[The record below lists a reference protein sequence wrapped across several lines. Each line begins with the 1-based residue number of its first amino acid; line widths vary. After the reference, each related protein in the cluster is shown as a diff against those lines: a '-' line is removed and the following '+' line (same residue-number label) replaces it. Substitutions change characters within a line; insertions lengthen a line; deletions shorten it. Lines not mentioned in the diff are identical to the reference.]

1 MAKVVRVS
9 INPAVLKWARERA
22 GYGLDAAIAGYSP
35 ETIAAWES
43 DEKEPTLVALK
54 KLAEKYHRSPFFFA
68 LPAPPDEPQTP
79 DFRAPKKTSSP
90 EARKK
95 DPALRAFVFMV
106 EARCEWAAE
115 FRREQ
120 GETPPAA
127 DFVGSVKIDESPENA
142 GQKIRRALGVKT
154 EDLLGTRKHDGALRY
169 WIDKIE
175 SIGVFV
181 FQNDTVRGKE
191 VPTELFRGL
200 TVATDDYA
208 PAVAINNQD
217 SWRGKIFTLAHELA
231 HLAIGRPGLSNSD
244 PMRPS
249 EGKRGERIEIE
260 NFCDNV
266 AAAVL
271 LPRADFLRESGRARA
286 KFGGDKK
293 AVIGEI
299 AERLH
304 LSRSVVAVK
313 AQKYGM
319 IDDGLSK
326 EIRLEDYE
334 GWKKW
339 QEEKRKP
346 GFYPHAGLRENMLA
360 RQAGRLFSRTVL
372 SACRAGDA
380 NPTVARKL
388 LGAKRFPQMDAIEKY
403 WQKQGEAV

>member
-1 MAKVVRVS
+1 MVRVS
-9 INPAVLKWARERA
+9 INPTVLKWARERA
-22 GYGLDAAIAGYSP
+22 GYGLDAAVPGLSP
-35 ETIAAWES
+35 KKIAAWES
-43 DEKEPTLVALK
+43 GEQKPTLVELK

-154 EDLLGTRKHDGALRY
+154 EDLLGARKHDEALRY

-181 FQNDTVRGKE
+181 FQNDTAGGKG
-191 VPTELFRGL
+191 VSTKLFRGL
-200 TVATDDYA
+200 AVAADDYA
-208 PAVAINNQD
+208 PAVAINSQD
-217 SWRGKIFTLAHELA
+217 SRRGKIFTLAHELA
-231 HLAIGRPGLSNSD
+231 HLAIRRPGLSNSD
-244 PMRPS
+244 PVRS
-249 EGKRGERIEIE
+249 GWGKRGERIEIE
-260 NFCDNV
+260 NFCNDV
-266 AAAVL
+266 AAEVL
-271 LPRADFLRESGRARA
+271 LPPADFLREWACAHA
-286 KFGGDKK
+286 KFGGNKK

-299 AERLH
+299 AKRFH
-304 LSRSVVAVK
+304 VSQSVAAIK
-313 AQKYGM
+313 AKKHGK
-319 IDDGLSK
+319 IDDGLSE
-326 EIRLEDYE
+326 EIRHEE
-334 GWKKW
+334 NKAWEKW
-339 QEEKRKP
+339 LDEKRKIVAFRNRP
-346 GFYPHAGLRENMLA
+346 GFRENALA
-360 RQAGRLFSRTVL
+360 RQAGRLFSRTIL
-372 SACRAGDA
+372 FACRAGDA

-403 WQKQGEAV
+403 WQKQGGAA

>member
-1 MAKVVRVS
+1 MVRVS
-9 INPAVLKWARERA
+9 INPTVLKWARERA
-22 GYGLDAAIAGYSP
+22 GYGLDAAVAGYGP
-35 ETIAAWES
+35 EKIAAWES
-43 DEKEPTLVALK
+43 GEQKPTLAALK
-54 KLAEKYHRSPFFFA
+54 KLAEKYHRSPFFFV
-68 LPAPPDEPQTP
+68 LPAPPNEPKTP
-79 DFRAPKKTSSP
+79 DFRAPKKTSSL
-90 EARKK
+90 EARKN

-127 DFVGSVKIDESPENA
+127 DFVGCVKTDESPESA

-181 FQNDTVRGKE
+181 FQNDTAGGKG

-200 TVATDDYA
+200 TVATDYYA
-208 PAVAINNQD
+208 PAVAINSQD
-217 SWRGKIFTLAHELA
+217 SRRGKIFTLAHELA

-244 PMRPS
+244 PVRPS
-249 EGKRGERIEIE
+249 GGKRGERIEIE

-266 AAAVL
+266 AAEVL
-271 LPRADFLRESGRARA
+271 LPRADFLREWERAYA
-286 KFGGDKK
+286 ELGGDKK

-304 LSRSVVAVK
+304 LSRSVAAVK

-326 EIRLEDYE
+326 EIRREDYE

-339 QEEKRKP
+339 REDKGKTV
-346 GFYPHAGLRENMLA
+346 FYGRAGLRENTLA
-360 RQAGRLFSRTVL
+360 RQAGRLFSRTIL

-388 LGAKRFPQMDAIEKY
+388 LGAKRFPQMDAIEEY
-403 WQKQGEAV
+403 WQKQGRAA